1 MLSPSH
7 TQADVIDN
15 SVDGVAGGANDSS
28 SDPNSPN
35 KLFNNIMGNNTS
47 RIEDITGMMELEEKV
62 ITIVNSA
69 HHPTAAIP
77 PSASR
82 YLAITRWLSSMFGV
96 FICPGGAKGARSPEN
111 FGAMKHEHTINICVR
126 CS

>member
-15 SVDGVAGGANDSS
+15 SVDGVAGRAGDSS

-35 KLFNNIMGNNTS
+35 KLFNMMAGNNS
-47 RIEDITGMMELEEKV
+47 SGGRIEDITGMMELEEKV

-69 HHPTAAIP
+69 HHPTTAIP

-82 YLAITRWLSSMFGV
+82 
-96 FICPGGAKGARSPEN
+96 
-111 FGAMKHEHTINICVR
+111 
-126 CS
+126 

>member
-35 KLFNNIMGNNTS
+35 KLFNNIMGNNSS

-82 YLAITRWLSSMFGV
+82 YREKPDQFLLCLV
-96 FICPGGAKGARSPEN
+96 C
-111 FGAMKHEHTINICVR
+111 
-126 CS
+126 

>member
-35 KLFNNIMGNNTS
+35 KLFNNLMGQHAGNNSS

-69 HHPTAAIP
+69 HHPTTAIP

-82 YLAITRWLSSMFGV
+82 Y
-96 FICPGGAKGARSPEN
+96 PEKPDQ
-111 FGAMKHEHTINICVR
+111 FLLCLV
-126 CS
+126 C

>member
-15 SVDGVAGGANDSS
+15 SVDGGANDSS

-35 KLFNNIMGNNTS
+35 KLFNNIMGNNSS

-69 HHPTAAIP
+69 HHPTTAIP

-82 YLAITRWLSSMFGV
+82 YLAITRWLFSMFGV
-96 FICPGGAKGARSPEN
+96 LI
-111 FGAMKHEHTINICVR
+111 
-126 CS
+126 